1 MSFKFLQNS
10 NQILTEH
17 VNMHSGGCTITDA
30 IGCGTPVS
38 TSLSSV
44 SVRDDKRLS
53 IWIYCPARFTNL
65 CPGYFRLRSTISNAA
80 KLDFISLREVISR

>member
-1 MSFKFLQNS
+1 MSFKFPQNT

-44 SVRDDKRLS
+44 SVCDDKLLS
-53 IWIYCPARFTNL
+53 IWIYCTAGFANL
-65 CPGYFRLRSTISNAA
+65 CPGYFRLRSAISNAA
-80 KLDFISLREVISR
+80 KLDVISLSKVISR